1 MPIDLAVLSNDGG
14 FSIHYI
20 PLRMTRGEKKPYV
33 DNWVVED
40 DWPWANP
47 NYDLIIDIPFE
58 KIVQIVI
65 DPTRYMADIDLSNNV
80 FEN

>member
-1 MPIDLAVLSNDGG
+1 
-14 FSIHYI
+14 
-20 PLRMTRGEKKPYV
+20 MTRGEKKPYV
-33 DNWVVED
+33 DNWVFQD
-40 DWPWANP
+40 DWPWADP
-47 NYDLIIDIPFE
+47 NYSLIIDVPIE